1 MKKTLSLL
9 ITLLLTI
16 ATFAYE
22 AEINGIFYDFDHDK
36 QTAIVSHD
44 YFTYIEGDGLGEYSY
59 TQTEIIIPEVV
70 SYNGKEYQVTTIGES
85 AFYYAQALKS
95 VTLPKTINQI
105 DKYAFYGCSSLEQ
118 IIIDE
123 NNPSFKS
130 IDNILYNKE
139 ITTLLVCPATK
150 TEVIIPNS
158 VTKIGEGAFYYCTN
172 LSEITI
178 PNSVTYIEH
187 DAFIG
192 CHSLTSIVIPNSVT
206 RIGGSAF
213 SACISLESIEIPSS
227 VTQIE
232 WGTFFLCKSLKSIK
246 LPNSITE
253 IGMFA
258 FEDCRALSSIVI
270 PESVQKIEARAFALC
285 SALKEI
291 TCLNT
296 TPPEAINILADYE
309 TCTLVVPNGSLADY
323 QNHEEWGKF
332 KNIQE
337 ISNTSYNPIAED
349 NTQNNICYDAKSH
362 SLSFNI
368 KNQTSISIYDTMG
381 KMLINKSVNPNTT
394 HLYINLNSG
403 IYIVNITTQTGQN
416 NCSKIAVK

>member
-22 AEINGIFYDFDHDK
+22 AEINDIFYDFDHDK

-44 YFTYIEGDGLGEYSY
+44 YFTYEEEDGLGEYSY

-70 SYNGKEYQVTTIGES
+70 SYKGKEYQVTTIGES

-105 DKYAFYGCSSLEQ
+105 DKSAFYGCSSLEQ

-172 LSEITI
+172 L
-178 PNSVTYIEH
+178 
-187 DAFIG
+187 
-192 CHSLTSIVIPNSVT
+192 
-206 RIGGSAF
+206 
-213 SACISLESIEIPSS
+213 
-227 VTQIE
+227 
-232 WGTFFLCKSLKSIK
+232 
-246 LPNSITE
+246 
-253 IGMFA
+253 
-258 FEDCRALSSIVI
+258 
-270 PESVQKIEARAFALC
+270 
-285 SALKEI
+285 
-291 TCLNT
+291 
-296 TPPEAINILADYE
+296 
-309 TCTLVVPNGSLADY
+309 
-323 QNHEEWGKF
+323 
-332 KNIQE
+332 
-337 ISNTSYNPIAED
+337 
-349 NTQNNICYDAKSH
+349 
-362 SLSFNI
+362 
-368 KNQTSISIYDTMG
+368 
-381 KMLINKSVNPNTT
+381 
-394 HLYINLNSG
+394 
-403 IYIVNITTQTGQN
+403 
-416 NCSKIAVK
+416 